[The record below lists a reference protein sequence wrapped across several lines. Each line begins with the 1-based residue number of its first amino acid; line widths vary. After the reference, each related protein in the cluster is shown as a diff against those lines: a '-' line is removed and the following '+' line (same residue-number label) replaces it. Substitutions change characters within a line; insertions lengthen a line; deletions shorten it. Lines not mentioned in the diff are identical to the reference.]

1 MISILAALWLAL
13 VLDWIVGE
21 PKALWQRLPH
31 PVVSAGRLIDWLD
44 RTFNREGDAG
54 PARLRAGAIAFAG
67 LVIAAII
74 AGMLIQGLLAF
85 LGPVSWMGEGVLA
98 SVLIAQKSMRDH
110 VNAVV
115 SALRE
120 DGLEAG
126 RKAVSQIVGRDP
138 AMLDRPG
145 VTRASIESL
154 AENFSDGVVAP
165 AFWFAIGG
173 LPGLFAYKMINTADS
188 MIGHRSERHEQFGKV
203 SAIADDLANW
213 VPARL
218 SAGLVAV
225 AAAGVA
231 GRSAAAN
238 AIATAFGDAG
248 LHRSP
253 NAGWPEAAMAGALD
267 IQLGGARIYQGET
280 VSQAHLNSSGR
291 PVEGAVDISRALQL
305 FDHACFCLWALVAAA
320 LMFSLLA
327 A

>member
-1 MISILAALWLAL
+1 MISTLSALLLAL
-13 VLDWIVGE
+13 VLDWFVGE
-21 PKALWQRLPH
+21 PKALWQRMPH
-31 PVVSAGRLIDWLD
+31 PVVAAGKLIDWLD
-44 RTFNREGDAG
+44 WTFNREEDAVS
-54 PARLRAGAIAFAG
+54 ARLRAGAVAFAG

-74 AGMLIQGLLAF
+74 AGMLIEGLLAL
-85 LGPVSWMGEGVLA
+85 LGPVAWIGEGVVA

-138 AMLDRPG
+138 AVLDRPG
-145 VTRASIESL
+145 VARASIESL

-203 SAIADDLANW
+203 SAIADDIANW

-218 SAGLVAV
+218 SAGLIA

-231 GRSAAAN
+231 GRSAAAK
-238 AIATAFGDAG
+238 AFVTAFGDAG

-253 NAGWPEAAMAGALD
+253 NAGWPEAAMAGALNV
-267 IQLGGARIYQGET
+267 QLGGPRIYRGET
-280 VSQAHLNSSGR
+280 VAQAHLNSSGR

-305 FDHACFCLWALVAAA
+305 FDYACFCLLALVVAA